1 MSEDFENRLLDY
13 HYRAFQAHSKAQK
26 FYLLSLVVFVVYVW
40 LSYFFGGDE
49 ILKPPWINVHVT
61 KRVLVG
67 GSPAIIAVFLWGLM
81 GAIKRAGES
90 VKEFKKILRN
100 IEPKKAD
107 MYTLHKL
114 DLHPNLLDYAADLT
128 GRKWAQLL
136 YPLVH
141 LVGLIS
147 ILVLGV
153 IFALGQVQSV
163 VTRCIVVAS
172 YLVLDILVYAPWHH
186 WIRDR
191 VRRFREMNVNRE

>member
-13 HYRAFQAHSKAQK
+13 HYRAFQAHSKAHK

-40 LSYFFGGDE
+40 LSYFLAGEE
-49 ILKPPWINVHVT
+49 ILKVPWINVRVT

-90 VKEFKKILRN
+90 VKEFKQILRT
-100 IEPKKAD
+100 IEPEKAN

-147 ILVLGV
+147 ILALGV

-163 VTRCIVVAS
+163 VIRCIVVAS
-172 YLVLDILVYAPWHH
+172 YLILDILVYAPWHH
-186 WIRDR
+186 WIRGR
-191 VRRFREMNVNRE
+191 VKQFKESNGKQE